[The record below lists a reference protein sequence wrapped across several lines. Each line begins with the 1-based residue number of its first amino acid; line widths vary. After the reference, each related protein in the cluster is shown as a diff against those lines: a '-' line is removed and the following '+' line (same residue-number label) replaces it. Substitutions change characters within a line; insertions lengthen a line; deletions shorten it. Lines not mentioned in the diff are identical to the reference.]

1 MKLPLIA
8 AGRLFTVLLPLVFLT
23 ITTHAQESARIKL
36 ESLDKLATK
45 ATEVV
50 RKEEKPK
57 SGDGVVYVRCFEFRE
72 AGDYKETD
80 LQEIRAQLQTPN
92 WSRFMRVDAKD
103 VDPDENETVEIYVF
117 GRRAGSDIF
126 SGMTIIATQP
136 KELAVVNIVGQ
147 GNINEIT
154 KRTKQAKPRK

>member
-1 MKLPLIA
+1 MKLPAITA
-8 AGRLFTVLLPLVFLT
+8 RRLFALLLPLAFLT

-36 ESLDKLATK
+36 ESLDKLAPK
-45 ATEVV
+45 ATEIV
-50 RKEEKPK
+50 RKAEKPK
-57 SGDGVVYVRCFEFRE
+57 SGDGMVYVRCFEFRQ

-92 WSRFMRVDAKD
+92 WSRFIRVHDKD
-103 VDPDENETVEIYVF
+103 VDPDENETVEIYIY
-117 GRRAGSDIF
+117 GRTAGSDIF

-147 GNINEIT
+147 GNINEIM
-154 KRTKQAKPRK
+154 KRAKQAKPPK